1 MNELAK
7 FPTNFESNQFVEYI
21 DKNEIET
28 ITKSLAHTIEQKYE
42 GEDLVVIGILK
53 GSMLFVSEL
62 LKNIRNVNI
71 YLDFVSVKAIGR
83 TKENIGTIVLNK
95 DISTN
100 IHSRNVLIV
109 EQIIDTGRALQF
121 VKNRLKLSNP
131 KNIEVVTLFD
141 KPYKRAVPIKAEYI
155 GKQIEDQFII
165 GHGLDLDQ
173 YGRNFENIYYLK
185 YPN

>member
-121 VKNRLKLSNP
+121 VKNRLKLNNP

-141 KPYKRAVPIKAEYI
+141 KPYKIAVPIKAEYI

>member
-121 VKNRLKLSNP
+121 VKNRLKLNNP